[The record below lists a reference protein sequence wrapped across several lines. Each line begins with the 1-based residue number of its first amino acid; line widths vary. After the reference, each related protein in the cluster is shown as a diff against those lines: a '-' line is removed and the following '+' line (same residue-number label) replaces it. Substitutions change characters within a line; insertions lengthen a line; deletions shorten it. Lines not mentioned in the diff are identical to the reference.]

1 MAAKK
6 LAVVNSPAAEAPTP
20 ERWDEE
26 ALLYRVIRVRL
37 EDGGLTRE
45 VDAVDEFYRRGEV
58 VVVELEGNRVIGEV
72 ISEATRVLRRE
83 APPRALR
90 RAGDDDVRHEAALRK
105 KERQM
110 LETARQIAGTLAPG
124 LKVIRVAVMRA
135 QQRVVVHAVAE
146 ERIDGRA
153 FLRRLSAVT
162 QARIAL
168 RVVGAR
174 EAAKQLGGVG
184 PCGLQLCCSTFLE
197 GFAPVT
203 MKMAKD
209 QGLAMTPQRV
219 SGLCGRL
226 LCCLVYEEAFYRQQR
241 EGLPKIG
248 ARVVS
253 EQGPGRVRDVDVL
266 SRTISV
272 VLESGDTLQ
281 MLPEALKPG

>member
-1 MAAKK
+1 MAGKR
-6 LAVVNSPAAEAPTP
+6 LAMVSPGP
-20 ERWDEE
+20 ESGPSDRWDEE
-26 ALLYRVIRVRL
+26 ALLYRVVRVRL
-37 EDGGLTRE
+37 EDGGQTRE
-45 VDAVDEFYRRGEV
+45 VDAVDEHYRRGEV

-72 ISEATRVLRRE
+72 LSEATRVLRRE

-90 RAGDDDVRHEAALRK
+90 RAGDDDVRHEAAVRK

-124 LKVIRVAVMRA
+124 LKVIRVAVMRS
-135 QQRVVVHAVAE
+135 QQKVVVHAIAE

-162 QARIAL
+162 QARIEL

-253 EQGPGRVRDVDVL
+253 EGGPGRVRDIDVL

-272 VLESGDTLQ
+272 LLESGETVQ
-281 MLPEALKPG
+281 AAPEELKPG

>member
-1 MAAKK
+1 
-6 LAVVNSPAAEAPTP
+6 
-20 ERWDEE
+20 
-26 ALLYRVIRVRL
+26 
-37 EDGGLTRE
+37 
-45 VDAVDEFYRRGEV
+45 
-58 VVVELEGNRVIGEV
+58 
-72 ISEATRVLRRE
+72 
-83 APPRALR
+83 
-90 RAGDDDVRHEAALRK
+90 
-105 KERQM
+105 
-110 LETARQIAGTLAPG
+110 
-124 LKVIRVAVMRA
+124 
-135 QQRVVVHAVAE
+135 VVVHAVAE

-162 QARIAL
+162 QARIEL

-174 EAAKQLGGVG
+174 EAAKQIGGVG

-248 ARVVS
+248 ARVVT

-266 SRTISV
+266 SRKVSIQ
-272 VLESGDTLQ
+272 LESG
-281 MLPEALKPG
+281 EAVQTSPDSIK